1 MEEREKTAQ
10 IRTNIGTG
18 ILRGEGDMKRAMY
31 AMIVGSGL
39 DKLSGSR
46 RSSVKS
52 AKVVCIEVFNKRS
65 LFTNNISGANLPL
78 LNG

>member
-1 MEEREKTAQ
+1 MR
-10 IRTNIGTG
+10 
-18 ILRGEGDMKRAMY
+18 
-31 AMIVGSGL
+31 SGL